1 METFSL
7 SRADLLPLPFNS
19 FVFVERI
26 HGSPQLAL
34 FNLCGVFFFPCTSV
48 LNIQRG
54 RACKQ

>member
-34 FNLCGVFFFPCTSV
+34 CLVSVGFSFFLAHLC
-48 LNIQRG
+48 
-54 RACKQ
+54 